1 MRFSRNN
8 SLGGPSCPF
17 FLRKPISLHARQAPG
32 ATAPRALRPRRSA
45 VRRSGGP
52 DDVAVGAQAGTLER
66 ILENDT
72 GIDTVAGPGWLRG
85 IERTVT
91 GLGYELVEVE
101 RAARGLLRVT
111 IDRVPGRSYPLRGV
125 EDGADGT
132 AGEAG
137 DAGEFVTVEDCERV
151 TRQLQYALEVDG
163 VPYERLEV
171 SSPGL
176 DRLLKH
182 EADFT
187 RFAGLPVSL
196 TLKQPFQ
203 GRKHWKGRLVA
214 QEPPAAE
221 GWRLVLDDG
230 QGRAARR
237 GKAAQAGHKPA
248 GDGPQALDFRLDEV
262 REARLVPVVDFKG
275 RGREGA
281 VAGKSESKG
290 GANGAPADGGLER

>member
-1 MRFSRNN
+1 MRGKHR
-8 SLGGPSCPF
+8 G
-17 FLRKPISLHARQAPG
+17 
-32 ATAPRALRPRRSA
+32 PRRPGQTGRG
-45 VRRSGGP
+45 VRRPGGP

-72 GIDTVAGPGWLRG
+72 GIDTVTGPAWLRG

-101 RAARGLLRVT
+101 RGARGLLRVT

-125 EDGADGT
+125 DDLGDGT
-132 AGEAG
+132 AGAAD

-176 DRLLKH
+176 DRLLKR
-182 EADFT
+182 EADFA
-187 RFAGLPVSL
+187 RFAGLQVSL

-203 GRKHWKGRLVA
+203 GRKHWKGTLLA
-214 QEPPAAE
+214 QEPPSAQ
-221 GWRLVLDDG
+221 GWRLVLDDDG

-237 GKAAQAGHKPA
+237 AQARPRPQ
-248 GDGPQALDFRLDEV
+248 GDGPQTLDFRLDEV

-290 GANGAPADGGLER
+290 DANGAPADGGLER

>member
-1 MRFSRNN
+1 MEQ
-8 SLGGPSCPF
+8 
-17 FLRKPISLHARQAPG
+17 HAA
-32 ATAPRALRPRRSA
+32 
-45 VRRSGGP
+45 
-52 DDVAVGAQAGTLER
+52 
-66 ILENDT
+66 
-72 GIDTVAGPGWLRG
+72 IDTTTGPGWLRG

-111 IDRVPGRSYPLRGV
+111 IDRVPGRAYPVAGGPV
-125 EDGADGT
+125 PATDAAHGAIET
-132 AGEAG
+132 ADDDSGA
-137 DAGEFVTVEDCERV
+137 FVTVEDCERV

-182 EADFT
+182 EADFE
-187 RFAGLPVSL
+187 RFAGRQVSV

-203 GRKHWKGRLVA
+203 GRKHWKGVLVQPQA
-214 QEPPAAE
+214 P
-221 GWRLVLDDG
+221 
-230 QGRAARR
+230 
-237 GKAAQAGHKPA
+237 AAQAWRLELDEDGGRRA
-248 GDGPQALDFRLDEV
+248 GKRQGRKSKSDGETTGARALDFRFDEV

-275 RGREGA
+275 RGRTGA
-281 VAGKSESKG
+281 AAGNSESKG